1 MLWLALYLPR
11 LPLEAFPRRPPPSAI
26 VSRER
31 IVVAD
36 EVAAT
41 AGVLPGMRLSG
52 AWALLPDLH
61 VEQRD
66 EAREQAALAQLAC
79 WAGSFT
85 TEVCLLPPQT
95 LLLEVAGSLRLF
107 GGAAVLFAAV
117 VDGCREQG
125 FVAQAALAPTPL
137 AAQWLAM
144 AGDDAP
150 CLDPADLPRR
160 LGALPLDALPA
171 FNLSTQNHARLR
183 GFGARSVGDV
193 LRLPRAGL
201 ARRLGVAFVT
211 DLARALGELPDPRAR
226 FVFPER
232 FAERLELPA
241 RVENALALG
250 FAGRRLIGVLCGW
263 LAARSGGISECVFVF
278 EHERG
283 ARQRPATLL
292 TLGLTGATRNAERI
306 GRVLIERLQRLE
318 LPAAVEVLTLR
329 AESPEPLAVRTGSL
343 FAGAGGGQNGVAS
356 TVANAVADEAIAALV
371 ERLQARLGNDRVHG
385 LAVAAEHRP
394 ENASQPVAPMQLAHR
409 KPSYKSHRVA
419 PPVSVP
425 RPLWLLPQP
434 QALRE
439 LGGRPQRGGPLQ
451 LLAGPE
457 RIESGW
463 WDAGEAGAVGEVR
476 RDYFIVMSQRSE
488 WLWIYRSEAGWFL
501 HGFFS

>member
-36 EVAAT
+36 EAAAT

-52 AWALLPDLH
+52 AWALLPELH

-66 EAREQAALAQLAC
+66 EAREQAALARLAC

-85 TEVCLLPPQT
+85 SDVCLLPPQT

-107 GGAAVLFAAV
+107 GGAPLFFAAV
-117 VDGCREQG
+117 VEGCRGQG
-125 FVAQAALAPTPL
+125 FAAQAALAPTPL

-144 AGDDAP
+144 AGNDAP

-160 LGALPLDALPA
+160 LGALSLDVLAAL
-171 FNLSTQNHARLR
+171 NLSAQNHARLS
-183 GFGARSVGDV
+183 GFGARSIGDV

-250 FAGRRLIGVLCGW
+250 FAGRRLIAVLCGW
-263 LAARSGGISECVFVF
+263 LAARSGGISECTFEF

-292 TLGLTGATRNAERI
+292 TLGLTGSTRNAERI
-306 GRVLIERLQRLE
+306 GRVLVERLQRLE

-329 AESPEPLAVRTGSL
+329 AESPEPLAGRTGSL
-343 FAGAGGGQNGVAS
+343 FAGAGGGGQGAA
-356 TVANAVADEAIAALV
+356 ANEAIAALV
-371 ERLQARLGNDRVHG
+371 ERLQARLGAERVHS

-394 ENASQPVAPMQLAHR
+394 EKVSQPVAPMPLAHR
-409 KPSYKSHRVA
+409 KPSDKSHSAA
-419 PPVSVP
+419 PPVCVP
-425 RPLWLLPQP
+425 RPLWLLSQP

-439 LGGRPQRGGPLQ
+439 LGGCPQRGGPLQ

-463 WDAGEAGAVGEVR
+463 WDAGEAGAIGEVR
-476 RDYFIVMSQRSE
+476 RDYFIVMSQCSE

>member
-1 MLWLALYLPR
+1 MLWLALHLPR

-36 EVAAT
+36 DAAVS
-41 AGVLPGMRLSG
+41 AGVSPGMRLAG
-52 AWALLPDLH
+52 AWALLPGLH
-61 VEQRD
+61 VQERD
-66 EAREQAALAQLAC
+66 GEREQAALKRLAC

-85 TEVCLLPPQT
+85 SEICLEQPQT

-107 GGAAVLFAAV
+107 GGAPILFERV
-117 VDGCREQG
+117 VQGCGEQG
-125 FVAQAALAPTPL
+125 FTAQAALAPTPL
-137 AAQWLAM
+137 AAQWLAL
-144 AGDDAP
+144 AGDHAP
-150 CLDPADLPRR
+150 CLDLADLPQR
-160 LGALPLDALPA
+160 LGALPLAVL
-171 FNLSTQNHARLR
+171 NLSAQNHSRLA
-183 GFGARSVGDV
+183 GFGARLLGDV

-201 ARRLGVAFVT
+201 ARRLGAAFAT
-211 DLARALGELPDPRAR
+211 DLGRALGELPDPRAR

-250 FAGRRLIGVLCGW
+250 FAGRRLVGVLCGW
-263 LAARSGGISECVFVF
+263 LAARSGGVSECRFEF
-278 EHERG
+278 EHER
-283 ARQRPATLL
+283 ATRQQPTSLL
-292 TLGLTGATRNAERI
+292 TLSFTGATRNAERI

-329 AESPEPLAVRTGSL
+329 AEAPEPLPGRTGGL
-343 FAGAGGGQNGVAS
+343 FAGHGGGEQGAAADDS
-356 TVANAVADEAIAALV
+356 IAVLV
-371 ERLQARLGNDRVHG
+371 ERLQARLGADRVHG
-385 LAVAAEHRP
+385 LAVVAEHRP
-394 ENASQPVAPMQLAHR
+394 ENASRSVVPTLLASR
-409 KPSYKSHRVA
+409 KPSYKGHSSALHA
-419 PPVSVP
+419 NAP
-425 RPLWLLPQP
+425 RPLWLLLRP
-434 QALRE
+434 QALSE

-463 WDAGEAGAVGEVR
+463 WDAGEAGAVGDVR
-476 RDYFIVMSQRSE
+476 RDYFIGMSQRSE

>member
-1 MLWLALYLPR
+1 M
-11 LPLEAFPRRPPPSAI
+11 
-26 VSRER
+26 
-31 IVVAD
+31 
-36 EVAAT
+36 
-41 AGVLPGMRLSG
+41 GVLPGMRLSG
-52 AWALLPDLH
+52 AWALQPDLH
-61 VEQRD
+61 VQQRD

-85 TEVCLLPPQT
+85 SEVCLLPPQM

-117 VDGCREQG
+117 VEGCREQG

-183 GFGARSVGDV
+183 GFGARSVGDA

-250 FAGRRLIGVLCGW
+250 FAGRRLIAVLCGW
-263 LAARSGGISECVFVF
+263 LAARSGGISECTFEF

-283 ARQRPATLL
+283 AQQRPATLL

-329 AESPEPLAVRTGSL
+329 AESPEPLAGRAGSL
-343 FAGAGGGQNGVAS
+343 FAGAGGGQGVVAS
-356 TVANAVADEAIAALV
+356 TVANAAANAAADEAIAALV

-394 ENASQPVAPMQLAHR
+394 ESASQPVAPMPLAHR
-409 KPSYKSHRVA
+409 KPSYKSHSAA
-419 PPVSVP
+419 PPVSSCNGS

-476 RDYFIVMSQRSE
+476 RDYFIVMSQCSE